1 MPVAGPQ
8 YPVNLNV
15 WGRPCLVVGGGRVA
29 LRKVEGLMACGAEVA
44 VVAPRIDAAVK
55 ALGPGTCAERRYRA
69 DDIAGKCLVI
79 TATDDPA
86 VNQAVYDDCEA
97 AGIWV
102 NSADDPDRC
111 TFTLPALVRQG
122 PVLVTASTGGHSP
135 ALASW
140 MRGQFEREIGPE
152 YAVLAELLAD
162 ERAALRAAG
171 RATEGLAWHNALDS
185 DMLALIRG
193 GHISEA
199 RKRLQTCLS
208 SS

>member
-1 MPVAGPQ
+1 MPVSSPQ
-8 YPVNLNV
+8 YPVNLV
-15 WGRPCLVVGGGRVA
+15 LAGRPCLVVGGGRVA
-29 LRKVEGLMACGAEVA
+29 ARKLEGLVACGAVVH
-44 VVAPRIDAAVK
+44 VVAPRVDDTVRAQRV
-55 ALGPGTCAERRYRA
+55 TWEERAYRA
-69 DDIAGKCLVI
+69 ADIAGRRLVI

-86 VNQAVYDDCEA
+86 VNQAVFDDCEA

-111 TFTLPALVRQG
+111 TFTLPAVVRRG

-140 MRGQFEREIGPE
+140 LRGRLEQEIGEE
-152 YAVLAELLAD
+152 YAVLAGLLAE

-171 RATEGLAWHNALDS
+171 RSTEGLAWQTALDS

-199 RKRLQTCLS
+199 RERLQTCLS